1 MVSGVNVR
9 LALCHRTTGGDES
22 VGDSLGSGAAG
33 DVAGSLSDAVCVS
46 ESESESVSVSVSVS
60 ASVVVT
66 SSVTSSVTASLTGAV
81 RLDASTVAETAET
94 AEAVATTADG
104 DAVGLVDMATQA
116 KATAPSTARGKM
128 GFMKAKG
135 EVSTLCAGQLF
146 HQDLLK
152 SLKFTFGWSDVRGR
166 GGVGLDDWGG
176 LW

>member
-66 SSVTSSVTASLTGAV
+66 SSVTSSVTASGTGAV

-94 AEAVATTADG
+94 VATVTTADG

-135 EVSTLCAGQLF
+135 EGSTSWAGQLF

-152 SLKFTFGWSDVRGR
+152 SLKFTFGRSDVRGR
-166 GGVGLDDWGG
+166 
-176 LW
+176 

>member
-1 MVSGVNVR
+1 VVSGVNVR

-33 DVAGSLSDAVCVS
+33 GAAVSVSDAVSVS
-46 ESESESVSVSVSVS
+46 ASLSVSVSVSVS

-66 SSVTSSVTASLTGAV
+66 SSVTSSVTASGTGAV
-81 RLDASTVAETAET
+81 RPDVSTAATVA
-94 AEAVATTADG
+94 TADG

-135 EVSTLCAGQLF
+135 EVSTSWAGQLF

-152 SLKFTFGWSDVRGR
+152 SLKFTFGRSDVRGR
-166 GGVGLDDWGG
+166 
-176 LW
+176 